1 MIAINGGV
9 KLSLKNELKLLIY
22 ITIIGLVFPI
32 STKFFP
38 MVAVISFLFAIPFM
52 VIGARSMY
60 RRTGAACFSLIA
72 GGSLLTVGMM
82 GVDMGL
88 MVLLTY
94 IWPGFIMGM
103 VIDRANQKTVTQS
116 LEYKKSMP
124 FLYGVFIFFAGA
136 VIYYT
141 IEKLYFGRDTMELLS
156 REIAK
161 VIEDGVSS
169 RMQSGSSGSTSI
181 LSGIDAI
188 FISNIIPGIV
198 IIRSMF
204 LALISYYLGNRYLT
218 NLYPRSYRRIEFK
231 KFVLPKSA
239 AISVLIFFLLTIG
252 LGYIFK
258 GFKSEAIISN
268 LQIVFMGLFAIQGLA
283 LLVHL
288 MSNKNIPKISKILIV
303 FAVFILSGFF
313 GLGIVGLMD
322 SIFNFRKLDRMG

>member
-32 STKFFP
+32 MTKFFP
-38 MVAVISFLFAIPFM
+38 LVAVISFLFSVPFI

-60 RRTGAACFSLIA
+60 RRTSTACFSLIA
-72 GGSLLTVGMM
+72 GGSLLTVGVM
-82 GVDMGL
+82 GIDMGL
-88 MVLLTY
+88 MMLFTY

-103 VIDRANQKTVTQS
+103 IVDRANQKTVTQP

-136 VIYYT
+136 VIYYI
-141 IEKLYFGRDTMELLS
+141 IEKLAFGRDSIELLS

-161 VIEDGVSS
+161 VIEEGMASK
-169 RMQSGSSGSTSI
+169 MQSASPGAASI
-181 LSGIDAI
+181 FSGIDAT
-188 FISNIIPGIV
+188 FISNVIPGMV

-218 NLYPRSYRRIEFK
+218 NLYPKSYRRIEFK
-231 KFVLPKSA
+231 KFVLPKRA
-239 AISVLIFFLLTIG
+239 AISVLVFFLLTIG

-288 MSNKNIPKISKILIV
+288 MSNKNIPRISKILIV